1 MEQNNKNKYE
11 SPELQT
17 VLFDETDV
25 VTLSGDTDPVFKDG
39 YDDKDFWEG
48 IMLRNS
54 AEIKYCVRHC
64 SRVR

>member
-25 VTLSGDTDPVFKDG
+25 ITSSGTDPVFKDC
-39 YDDKDFWEG
+39 YDDKDFCNKEFWED
-48 IMLRNS
+48 IML
-54 AEIKYCVRHC
+54 
-64 SRVR
+64 

>member
-25 VTLSGDTDPVFKDG
+25 ITSSGTDPVFVDR

-48 IMLRNS
+48 IMS
-54 AEIKYCVRHC
+54 
-64 SRVR
+64 

>member
-25 VTLSGDTDPVFKDG
+25 ITSSGDGTDPAFVDG
-39 YDDKDFWEG
+39 YDDKGFWEDNT
-48 IMLRNS
+48 L
-54 AEIKYCVRHC
+54 
-64 SRVR
+64 

>member
-25 VTLSGDTDPVFKDG
+25 VTLSGDTDPVFKDC
-39 YDDKDFWEG
+39 YDDKDFWNKEFWED
-48 IMLRNS
+48 IML
-54 AEIKYCVRHC
+54 
-64 SRVR
+64 

>member
-25 VTLSGDTDPVFKDG
+25 ITSSGGGTDPVFEDC
-39 YDDKDFWEG
+39 YDDNGFW
-48 IMLRNS
+48 RDNT
-54 AEIKYCVRHC
+54 
-64 SRVR
+64 

>member
-25 VTLSGDTDPVFKDG
+25 ITSSGGDVTDPVIKDG
-39 YDDKDFWEG
+39 FDDKGFWRDNT
-48 IMLRNS
+48 L
-54 AEIKYCVRHC
+54 
-64 SRVR
+64 

>member
-25 VTLSGDTDPVFKDG
+25 VTLSGTDPVFEDR

-48 IMLRNS
+48 IML
-54 AEIKYCVRHC
+54 
-64 SRVR
+64 

>member
-25 VTLSGDTDPVFKDG
+25 ITLSGGTDPVFVDR
-39 YDDKDFWEG
+39 YYDKDFWEG
-48 IMLRNS
+48 IMS
-54 AEIKYCVRHC
+54 
-64 SRVR
+64 

>member
-25 VTLSGDTDPVFKDG
+25 ITSSGDPVFEDYFNDEG
-39 YDDKDFWEG
+39 FNWED
-48 IMLRNS
+48 NT
-54 AEIKYCVRHC
+54 
-64 SRVR
+64 

>member
-25 VTLSGDTDPVFKDG
+25 ITLSGGTDPVFEDR
-39 YDDKDFWEG
+39 YDDEGFIWED
-48 IMLRNS
+48 NT
-54 AEIKYCVRHC
+54 
-64 SRVR
+64 

>member
-25 VTLSGDTDPVFKDG
+25 ITSSGTDPVFEDR
-39 YDDKDFWEG
+39 YNDKDFWEG
-48 IMLRNS
+48 IML
-54 AEIKYCVRHC
+54 
-64 SRVR
+64 

>member
-25 VTLSGDTDPVFKDG
+25 ITSSTDPVFMDC
-39 YDDKDFWEG
+39 YDDKDFWNKEFWED
-48 IMLRNS
+48 IML
-54 AEIKYCVRHC
+54 
-64 SRVR
+64 

>member
-25 VTLSGDTDPVFKDG
+25 ITSSGTDPVVKDC
-39 YDDKDFWEG
+39 YDDKDFWNKEFWED
-48 IMLRNS
+48 IML
-54 AEIKYCVRHC
+54 
-64 SRVR
+64 

>member
-25 VTLSGDTDPVFKDG
+25 ITSSDPVIVDCF
-39 YDDKDFWEG
+39 DDESFW
-48 IMLRNS
+48 RDNT
-54 AEIKYCVRHC
+54 
-64 SRVR
+64 

>member
-39 YDDKDFWEG
+39 YDDKDFWNKDFWEG
-48 IMLRNS
+48 IML
-54 AEIKYCVRHC
+54 
-64 SRVR
+64 

>member
-25 VTLSGDTDPVFKDG
+25 ITSSGPDPVIKDCFNDEG
-39 YDDKDFWEG
+39 FNWED
-48 IMLRNS
+48 NT
-54 AEIKYCVRHC
+54 
-64 SRVR
+64 